1 MGTIIAIA
9 ALLRVAVAMGLS
21 IAHAL
26 ELPSKLR
33 IGRETYTAVQAI

>member
-9 ALLRVAVAMGLS
+9 ALLRVVVAMGLS
-21 IAHAL
+21 IAL
-26 ELPSKLR
+26 ELSGKLR